1 MKLQIDD
8 DNCEMIIYMKIGF
21 VKLKFLCRIFKK
33 RVSKRISMGIT
44 LDCVNKML
52 NIIVSLSL
60 KNIHIAI
67 NSLKI
72 CLSEWKLI
80 SVHIVLCS
88 LQ

>member
-1 MKLQIDD
+1 
-8 DNCEMIIYMKIGF
+8 
-21 VKLKFLCRIFKK
+21 
-33 RVSKRISMGIT
+33 MGIT

-72 CLSEWKLI
+72 HLSEWKLI